1 MVTKFYSYE
10 RLIAKNSDDNKRHIS
25 LNHLFSNGL
34 SKTLN
39 VETFISLVTGV
50 NSVDDIQ
57 HQRGNEKQLP
67 FATVGLDVLHKI
79 S

>member
-10 RLIAKNSDDNKRHIS
+10 RLIAKNSDDNKCHIS
-25 LNHLFSNGL
+25 LYHLLSNGL